1 MYQILYIQVTGL
13 KALGVRDLTYR
24 LGFLASSAAQSS
36 SDVGG
41 QYDIR
46 ADEDDVDIA
55 AQFSPDERDEIMRM
69 KEQNE
74 LYVEAIILYLL
85 RTLYVPF
92 IHLYY
97 HLYYHIYT
105 YVHPLYMYIQS
116 HIHHTYTERTS
127 KHPINTLYTPHIY
140 TLYIP
145 SKRL

>member
-1 MYQILYIQVTGL
+1 MIISQHLSLKVTGL

-74 LYVEAIILYLL
+74 LYVH
-85 RTLYVPF
+85 PS
-92 IHLYY
+92 YY
-97 HLYYHIYT
+97 ST
-105 YVHPLYMYIQS
+105 TCQVHPSY
-116 HIHHTYTERTS
+116 YT
-127 KHPINTLYTPHIY
+127 KVPLYTLCTPVIS
-140 TLYIP
+140 YIH
-145 SKRL
+145 

>member
-1 MYQILYIQVTGL
+1 MIISQHLSLKVTGL

-74 LYVEAIILYLL
+74 LYVHPSYY
-85 RTLYVPF
+85 TCQVHPSYYTSVSF
-92 IHLYY
+92 IH
-97 HLYYHIYT
+97 
-105 YVHPLYMYIQS
+105 
-116 HIHHTYTERTS
+116 
-127 KHPINTLYTPHIY
+127 TLYTCIIIHTPDTPLHPPIY
-140 TLYIP
+140 ALYTP
-145 SKRL
+145 

>member
-74 LYVEAIILYLL
+74 LYVNI
-85 RTLYVPF
+85 
-92 IHLYY
+92 
-97 HLYYHIYT
+97 
-105 YVHPLYMYIQS
+105 
-116 HIHHTYTERTS
+116 
-127 KHPINTLYTPHIY
+127 
-140 TLYIP
+140 
-145 SKRL
+145 

>member
-1 MYQILYIQVTGL
+1 MIISQHLSLKVTGL

-41 QYDIR
+41 QYAIR

-74 LYVEAIILYLL
+74 LYVYIHHIIVLL
-85 RTLYVPF
+85 VKY
-92 IHLYY
+92 IHHIIQKY
-97 HLYYHIYT
+97 HLYT
-105 YVHPLYMYIQS
+105 LVHL
-116 HIHHTYTERTS
+116 
-127 KHPINTLYTPHIY
+127 
-140 TLYIP
+140 
-145 SKRL
+145 